1 MENENKKFDIDEL
14 MAAIEEIRSEPK
26 YQHIPLKLLQDI
38 VKTEL
43 ENQDDR
49 ASASKKVQAILEN
62 YIKEVK

>member
-1 MENENKKFDIDEL
+1 

-49 ASASKKVQAILEN
+49 ASASKKVQAILED